1 MPSKSLSETAYQ
13 EIRKRIIFGEYL
25 PGEVLSENGLSKE
38 LEMSRTP
45 IRDALHRLDS
55 EGLLVTLKNR
65 GILVKE
71 ISYKEIFEISELNNC
86 MFGFAADLA
95 TQGVSTF
102 PLDKLQMHLEN
113 QLKAGEED
121 NYYEYLQQSILFG
134 RCIIETT
141 NNQVMIQ
148 TYDSFRDKTLRLAMV
163 NWKLRPHEKH
173 YSANQL
179 NSDIYEA
186 IVSKE
191 YEKMKIIQ
199 NDYYLYNRERFI
211 TRGTI

>member
-1 MPSKSLSETAYQ
+1 MQSISLAETAYQ
-13 EIRKRIIFGEYL
+13 ELRKKIIFGEYL

-55 EGLLVTLKNR
+55 EGFLVTLKNR

-95 TQGVSTF
+95 TRGVFTF
-102 PLDKLQMHLEN
+102 NVEKLQMYLEK
-113 QLKAGEED
+113 QLKAGEDD
-121 NYYEYLQQSILFG
+121 NYFEYLQQSILFG
-134 RCIIETT
+134 RCMIETT
-141 NNQVMIQ
+141 NNQVMLQ

-163 NWKLRPHEKH
+163 NWKLRPQEKH

-191 YEKMKIIQ
+191 YEKIKIILK
-199 NDYYLYNRERFI
+199 DYYFYNWERFI

>member
-1 MPSKSLSETAYQ
+1 MQSKSLGEIAYQ
-13 EIRKRIIFGEYL
+13 ELRKKVIFGEYL

-55 EGLLVTLKNR
+55 EGFMVTLKNR
-65 GILVKE
+65 GILVKD
-71 ISYKEIFEISELNNC
+71 ISYKELFEITELNHC
-86 MFGFAADLA
+86 MMGFAADLVI
-95 TQGVSTF
+95 QGVSTF
-102 PLDKLQMHLEN
+102 NIEKLQIHLAE
-113 QLKAGEED
+113 QLKAEEVD
-121 NYYEYLQQSILFG
+121 HYLEYLQQSILFG
-134 RCIIETT
+134 RCLIEAT
-141 NNQVMIQ
+141 NNEVMLE

-163 NWKLRPHEKH
+163 NWKLRPQEKH

-191 YEKMKIIQ
+191 YEKIKTIQ
-199 NDYYLYNRERFI
+199 KKYFLFTRERFI
-211 TRGTI
+211 TRGIL

>member
-1 MPSKSLSETAYQ
+1 MPSKSLSETAYK

-45 IRDALHRLDS
+45 IRDALLRLDS
-55 EGLLVTLKNR
+55 EGFLVTLKNR

-95 TQGVSTF
+95 TQGISTF
-102 PLDKLQMHLEN
+102 NVEKLQMYLEK
-113 QLKAGEED
+113 QLKAGEDD
-121 NYYEYLQQSILFG
+121 NYFEYLQQSILFG
-134 RCIIETT
+134 RCMIETT
-141 NNQVMIQ
+141 NNQVMLQ

-163 NWKLRPHEKH
+163 NWKLRPQEKH

-191 YEKMKIIQ
+191 YEKIKIILK
-199 NDYYLYNRERFI
+199 DYYLYNRERFI

>member
-141 NNQVMIQ
+141 NNQVMVQ

-179 NSDIYEA
+179 NSDLYEA